1 MVGSWEELPNID
13 GSEKCICRGTL
24 SFRVRMLLKGAIT
37 KFWETC
43 VAIHLH
49 ALTIT
54 SYNTMIS
61 VENAHD
67 KISISV
73 Q

>member
-1 MVGSWEELPNID
+1 
-13 GSEKCICRGTL
+13 
-24 SFRVRMLLKGAIT
+24 MLLKGAIN

-54 SYNTMIS
+54 SYNTTIS
-61 VENAHD
+61 VNNAHD
-67 KISISV
+67 IAWVASV
-73 Q
+73 WNRGVGDRRKTKERYFACAKLG